1 MDFNVSVH
9 FDSLKTR
16 SSLPNISPKS
26 VKVANKPITTY
37 KWAPMGHQC
46 GVCKKA
52 IKRRCMTQEHMEVCF
67 GYHETLMM
75 FGHAE
80 DCRYCQ
86 HEKRVRDEKQADIDA
101 AVRQGNLRAKSKAE
115 KVKHDWERNTE
126 HEKNKRRKGFEE
138 SKWNTKASSSDSDQ
152 SYVEC

>member
-1 MDFNVSVH
+1 MAYKVSVH
-9 FDSLKTR
+9 FNSLKTR
-16 SSLPNISPKS
+16 SSLSNLSSKFVHI
-26 VKVANKPITTY
+26 ANKPNSTY
-37 KWAPMGHQC
+37 KWNPMGHQC

-86 HEKRVRDEKQADIDA
+86 HEKRVRREKQADIDA
-101 AVRQGNLRAKSKAE
+101 ADRQGNLRAKIKAE
-115 KVKHDWERNTE
+115 KAKLEWECNTE
-126 HEKNKRRKGFEE
+126 HEKNRRRRGFEE
-138 SKWNTKASSSDSDQ
+138 SKWNTRVVSSDSDQ
-152 SYVEC
+152 SCLEF